1 MPRDAEDSQAGARR
15 GATRC
20 RRLLAARS
28 DDYRVGAL
36 RRRRRV
42 PPEDAARGRGGGATE
57 HRVLVSYLSLL
68 LHSSAVAFAYWLE
81 HEAARAASAPA
92 AAV

>member
-1 MPRDAEDSQAGARR
+1 MPRDAEDSQAGVGEARR
-15 GATRC
+15 GAD
-20 RRLLAARS
+20 ADEARS

-57 HRVLVSYLSLL
+57 HRVLVL
-68 LHSSAVAFAYWLE
+68 
-81 HEAARAASAPA
+81 
-92 AAV
+92 